1 MKADYFTK
9 PLQGKIFR
17 KFRDWLMKIQYD
29 DPLKTNYPEDHTSV
43 LKEIYNSK
51 EYYINLTNLSRNMY
65 NKK

>member
-17 KFRDWLMKIQYD
+17 KFRDWLMKIQDD
-29 DPLKTNYPEDHTSV
+29 DPLKKKYPEDHRSV

>member
-17 KFRDWLMKIQYD
+17 KFRDWLMKIQDD
-29 DPLKTNYPEDHTSV
+29 DPLKTNYPEDHRSV